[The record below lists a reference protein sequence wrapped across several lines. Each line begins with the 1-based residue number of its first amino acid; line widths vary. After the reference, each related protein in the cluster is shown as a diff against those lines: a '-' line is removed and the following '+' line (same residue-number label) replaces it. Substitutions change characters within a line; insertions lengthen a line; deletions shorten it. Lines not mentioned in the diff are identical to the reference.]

1 MLVTLEEFRAS
12 RYNNASY
19 TDEQILS
26 ALLYAETRFYT
37 LTNREHTGY
46 WLEPKERVLL
56 LDGSGTS
63 ILMSPYPLIS
73 VSRVRILEGENW
85 VDVTSKVRVRG
96 HFLALTSGVFP
107 EDFATVEVTAQVGDP
122 RFCGRPVPEDVKEAV
137 RRLAHMKLRRHRLIA
152 GEEMDEHRPPTEP
165 PPPPTMT
172 GDREVDGIIKSYYV
186 APALTWLD
194 LRGPLD

>member
-1 MLVTLEEFRAS
+1 MLVTLEDFRAS
-12 RYNNASY
+12 RYNNSAYS
-19 TDEQILS
+19 DELITA
-26 ALLYAETRFYT
+26 ALAYAENRFYT
-37 LTNREHTGY
+37 LTNRELTGY
-46 WLEPKERVLL
+46 WLEPRELVLL

-63 ILMSPYPLIS
+63 ILMSPYPLVS
-73 VSRVRILEGENW
+73 VSKVRILQEGGWAE
-85 VDVTSKVRVRG
+85 VTPLVRRRG
-96 HFLALTSGVFP
+96 HFLSLSPGEFP
-107 EDFATVEVTAQVGDP
+107 EGFATVEVTAEVGDP
-122 RFCGRPVPEDVKEAV
+122 MFCGKPVPEDVKEAV